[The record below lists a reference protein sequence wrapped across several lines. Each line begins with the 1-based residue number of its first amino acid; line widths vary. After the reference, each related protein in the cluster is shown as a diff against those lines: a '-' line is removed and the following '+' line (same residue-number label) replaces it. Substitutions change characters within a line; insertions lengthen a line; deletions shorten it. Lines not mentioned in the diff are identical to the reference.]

1 MGNLS
6 VGDIVSEW
14 VRHDRN
20 HLKQLLANVQAYVW
34 PQMGAAQGFSGD

>member
-34 PQMGAAQGFSGD
+34 PQMGAAQGFVGE